1 MRDFDDIRDKVM
13 GSIENR
19 VRSAYNK
26 GYDAGYED
34 GTKEKPSLI
43 YEKYEQGL
51 NDGWECVKKFHRLS
65 NEKLEQMFGCT
76 VWDIFN
82 KSASEVIAVFKKYEE
97 GEEFKVGDEVICECP
112 TRQRCIVTAV
122 WKNNTDIDISIMRSD
137 GMCYGRSKEGVVK
150 TGRSFPEIVDAMKR
164 LKEGDSQ

>member
-1 MRDFDDIRDKVM
+1 MRDFDDIRDKIM
-13 GSIENR
+13 GSIENP

-43 YEKYEQGL
+43 YEQYEQGL
-51 NDGWECVKKFHRLS
+51 NDGWECVKKFHLWS

-76 VWDIFN
+76 VWDIFHH
-82 KSASEVIAVFKKYEE
+82 KSAKEVMAVFEKYDK
-97 GEEFKVGDEVICECP
+97 EFKVGDEVICECP
-112 TRQRCIVTAV
+112 TRQRCIVIAVHEDNTA
-122 WKNNTDIDISIMRSD
+122 IDISIMRSD